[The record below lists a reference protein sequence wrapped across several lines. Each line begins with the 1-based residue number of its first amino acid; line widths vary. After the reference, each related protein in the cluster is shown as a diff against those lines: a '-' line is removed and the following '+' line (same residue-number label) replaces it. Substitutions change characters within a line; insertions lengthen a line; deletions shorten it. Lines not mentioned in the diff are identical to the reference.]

1 MNKKQIRPLPV
12 KTLKKQPNKSRQKW
26 LPIIIL
32 AALLIGY
39 LVWKNSSPDAN
50 TSLVESTP
58 TPTEQNSAA
67 QSDTTSL
74 DNNALDNNALDT
86 SALDTSASILDAN
99 DANTD
104 SQTPD
109 PEAILNAPLPE
120 TDSLAKEEID
130 RLADEHKRLAEQEKL
145 AAEQLTM
152 NKQLT
157 EMKAEQ
163 IALLEEQIA
172 QLEAAEGAKTTA
184 K

>member
-1 MNKKQIRPLPV
+1 MNKKEIRPLPA
-12 KTLKKQPNKSRQKW
+12 KSLKKKPTKARQKW
-26 LPIIIL
+26 WSIIIL

-50 TSLVESTP
+50 TSPIESTP
-58 TPTEQNSAA
+58 TPNEQNSAA

-74 DNNALDNNALDT
+74 DNNALDNSELNLDT
-86 SALDTSASILDAN
+86 DDATV
-99 DANTD
+99 TD
-104 SQTPD
+104 SQMPD

-130 RLADEHKRLAEQEKL
+130 RLADEHKRLVEQEKL
-145 AAEQLTM
+145 AAEQLAM

-172 QLEAAEGAKTTA
+172 QLEAAEGAKTSA

>member
-1 MNKKQIRPLPV
+1 MNKKEIRPLPT
-12 KTLKKQPNKSRQKW
+12 KSLKKKPTKARQKW
-26 LPIIIL
+26 WPIIIL
-32 AALLIGY
+32 AVLLIGY
-39 LVWKNSSPDAN
+39 LVWKNNSPDAN
-50 TSLVESTP
+50 TSPIESTP

-67 QSDTTSL
+67 QSDIMSL
-74 DNNALDNNALDT
+74 DNN
-86 SALDTSASILDAN
+86 ALDTSASILDA
-99 DANTD
+99 DEASTD

-157 EMKAEQ
+157 EMKEEQ
-163 IALLEEQIA
+163 ITLLEQQIA
-172 QLEAAEGAKTTA
+172 QLEAAEGAKTSA

>member
-50 TSLVESTP
+50 TSLIESTQ
-58 TPTEQNSAA
+58 TPNEQNSAA

-74 DNNALDNNALDT
+74 DNNALD
-86 SALDTSASILDAN
+86 TSASILDTD
-99 DANTD
+99 DASTD

-172 QLEAAEGAKTTA
+172 QLEAAEGAKTSA